1 LGEGVKAYICRCEGV
16 TLSDVDKALEEG
28 FRDIES
34 IKRRL
39 RIGMGPCQGRYCIP
53 LLISYV
59 ARRLGVSPEELG
71 YPSVRPPIE
80 PVPAK
85 MFLVVRKNEV

>member
-1 LGEGVKAYICRCEGV
+1 MGEGVKAYICRCEGV
-16 TLSDVDKALEEG
+16 TPSDVDKALEEG

-59 ARRLGVSPEELG
+59 ARKLGVRPEELG
-71 YPSVRPPIE
+71 YPRVRPPIE
-80 PVPAK
+80 PVQAK
-85 MFLVVRKNEV
+85 IFLGVGKNEV